1 MTDDP
6 PAPAETGPPDTTA
19 AVDLTDRAQFESAV
33 RGLLPTLHRLALS
46 LCRDHAEADDLL
58 QEALVRAH
66 ARAEDYEGRGPL
78 VAWLSQIVRREFVV
92 MRRDARR
99 RQGIFDRIVSTWH
112 DALDEVVGRP
122 IARDP
127 ESDALL
133 GEEAGALLAALR
145 TLPEDQRLV
154 VLLCDVEE
162 LSHAEAAA
170 ALGIAI
176 GTVKSRQRRGR
187 VALEKAYRA
196 LPVGSALRS
205 DERTPTGRTIGTWEE
220 ER

>member
-1 MTDDP
+1 LTDDP
-6 PAPAETGPPDTTA
+6 PAPAETGPPSTA
-19 AVDLTDRAQFESAV
+19 AIDLTDRAQFESAV

-66 ARAEDYEGRGPL
+66 ARAEDFEGRGTL
-78 VAWLSQIVRREFVV
+78 VAWLSQIIRREFVV

-99 RQGIFDRIVSTWH
+99 RQGIFDRIVSTWQ
-112 DALDEVVGRP
+112 DALEGVMGRP
-122 IARDP
+122 AVRDP

-162 LSHAEAAA
+162 LSHAEAAS

-187 VALEKAYRA
+187 AALEKAYRA
-196 LPVGSALRS
+196 LPVGDALTR
-205 DERTPTGRTIGTWEE
+205 DESTPTGRTVGTWEE